1 MDGIPSTYP
10 SSYPPP
16 APIPVP
22 AGPGYDQQYDHAG
35 QQYADAHYAAPAAAA
50 AAMDPP
56 NITYGYPP
64 KAGHHPPQTLI
75 SFLPFHLCFFPSCF
89 PQKIIVL
96 PCNCFFFLQIL
107 IRSYYS
113 LSRRAANYYP
123 EYHSC

>member
-22 AGPGYDQQYDHAG
+22 AGPGYDQQYNHAG

-75 SFLPFHLCFFPSCF
+75 SFLSTSVSLLFCFLKKSLFCPVIAS
-89 PQKIIVL
+89 
-96 PCNCFFFLQIL
+96 FFCK
-107 IRSYYS
+107 S
-113 LSRRAANYYP
+113 
-123 EYHSC
+123 